1 VGETPLISKQ
11 MPLLIFVALFPMI
24 IPLQCLQTLLVQTSP
39 QSEGDIYNGPIYCSA
54 EFEYNPVVENGFTT
68 LFVSVYTD
76 WIRQNSPPSEFVDVH
91 LTINSSLTVI
101 YKNAHTSALDLRL
114 FWEQGYIW
122 NEIFY
127 RLHED
132 LSFIVNASLPVGDY
146 PLSVSVI
153 HGNWSFTANKILSIR
168 KPLEITFNITD
179 EKGHPLNVIKFQ
191 VISKNKGEYT
201 PKYVGNGVFQAILP
215 EGEYNV
221 ILNYTYYLFY
231 ISTEYTSS
239 ISVHNA
245 KTVTLTL
252 ESGINIFNIGA
263 ILTLIF
269 TVIGLIFFKRK
280 EIVSGGFLFYLSFVA
295 LLHMLLNN
303 GFWIFPPNWGW
314 GSLILTLLIPLSAAL
329 IYGAVLYYTQYTY
342 IKFTWILTSNI
353 ISLLLTTVPSMYNLY
368 LKIEIVFALWMIS
381 IITPFIVY
389 DMTQKRMSELS
400 RIRSLDREVLD
411 VAKNYGG
418 ILTASVLV
426 WELNIQLEEAQRI
439 LDRFCKLGEAAKRRT
454 GSVMIYD
461 FPSARAYL
469 SRTDNQIIE
478 LLRDNPYGMSRAQ
491 LLQVASLSIES
502 LDEVLKRLESRGI
515 IYYETGNDAYK
526 LRGISP
532 ATAQYPKK

>member
-1 VGETPLISKQ
+1 LG
-11 MPLLIFVALFPMI
+11 
-24 IPLQCLQTLLVQTSP
+24 
-39 QSEGDIYNGPIYCSA
+39 
-54 EFEYNPVVENGFTT
+54 
-68 LFVSVYTD
+68 
-76 WIRQNSPPSEFVDVH
+76 
-91 LTINSSLTVI
+91 
-101 YKNAHTSALDLRL
+101 
-114 FWEQGYIW
+114 
-122 NEIFY
+122 
-127 RLHED
+127 ED

-153 HGNWSFTANKILSIR
+153 HGNWSYTVNQILSIR

-179 EKGHPLNVIKFQ
+179 EKGHSLNVIEFQ
-191 VISKNKGEYT
+191 VISKNKGEYA

-215 EGEYNV
+215 EGEYNI

-231 ISTEYTSS
+231 ISTKYTSS
-239 ISVHNA
+239 ISVHDE
-245 KTVTLTL
+245 KTVTFTL
-252 ESGINIFNIGA
+252 ESGIDIFNIGA
-263 ILTLIF
+263 ILTLFI
-269 TVIGLIFFKRK
+269 TVIGLIFSERK

-314 GSLILTLLIPLSAAL
+314 ESLILTLLIPLSATL

-353 ISLLLTTVPSMYNLY
+353 ISLLLTIVPSMYNFY
-368 LKIEIVFALWMIS
+368 LRIEIVFALWMIS

-426 WELNIQLEEAQRI
+426 WELNIRLEEAQRI